1 MRKIRHHRKK
11 TATSHEELVPSQM
24 NMVSYEEVLATSL
37 YCQKVQQAYQD
48 CFHFA
53 VHWDPSSYDVETF
66 VSILFSG
73 QCGQDGLA
81 CYPPIQ
87 NLKPVLKN
95 EVDPE
100 IQALSAVNKLTRV
113 AGYNEI
119 RALSHSLKAVNF
131 PLDRFRFPKD
141 LLWKPLQSHETRVWS
156 DGQYWVV
163 DTRTGEKR
171 PQLPSDF
178 CIETTPL
185 LISVSDQG
193 GINRAGLDY
202 LVYKLGLSMH
212 IQFDPYHRGWNDL
225 KDTLKKSKGDL
236 FKCFL
241 SFALVFNVNYGPFGS
256 KEWFQR
262 KQSMATDLVNS
273 TSPHEEPFVSF
284 IPWICKERKVAEPQ
298 SAQEREQLFN
308 SLLDMNH
315 IRALGPIVKLMRW
328 YSWFQCERYYSG
340 ECWGLK
346 LIMLQGR
353 ENCSPNNCCQFVRQ
367 EESISLPTSGLTD
380 KQELRQ
386 LKMKHG
392 TWALAPLLVT
402 PASMFQKDLI
412 KLLA

>member
-113 AGYNEI
+113 AGYNGI
-119 RALSHSLKAVNF
+119 RALSHSLKVVNF
-131 PLDRFRFPKD
+131 PLDRFRFPKG

-185 LISVSDQG
+185 LTSVSDQG
-193 GINRAGLDY
+193 GIPRAGLDY

-212 IQFDPYHRGWNDL
+212 IQFEIRP
-225 KDTLKKSKGDL
+225 
-236 FKCFL
+236 L
-241 SFALVFNVNYGPFGS
+241 S
-256 KEWFQR
+256 
-262 KQSMATDLVNS
+262 
-273 TSPHEEPFVSF
+273 
-284 IPWICKERKVAEPQ
+284 
-298 SAQEREQLFN
+298 
-308 SLLDMNH
+308 
-315 IRALGPIVKLMRW
+315 
-328 YSWFQCERYYSG
+328 
-340 ECWGLK
+340 
-346 LIMLQGR
+346 QGV
-353 ENCSPNNCCQFVRQ
+353 E
-367 EESISLPTSGLTD
+367 
-380 KQELRQ
+380 
-386 LKMKHG
+386 
-392 TWALAPLLVT
+392 
-402 PASMFQKDLI
+402 
-412 KLLA
+412 

>member
-284 IPWICKERKVAEPQ
+284 IPWICKER
-298 SAQEREQLFN
+298 SC
-308 SLLDMNH
+308 
-315 IRALGPIVKLMRW
+315 RAPVSPRKRAT
-328 YSWFQCERYYSG
+328 FQ
-340 ECWGLK
+340 
-346 LIMLQGR
+346 
-353 ENCSPNNCCQFVRQ
+353 
-367 EESISLPTSGLTD
+367 
-380 KQELRQ
+380 
-386 LKMKHG
+386 
-392 TWALAPLLVT
+392 
-402 PASMFQKDLI
+402 
-412 KLLA
+412 